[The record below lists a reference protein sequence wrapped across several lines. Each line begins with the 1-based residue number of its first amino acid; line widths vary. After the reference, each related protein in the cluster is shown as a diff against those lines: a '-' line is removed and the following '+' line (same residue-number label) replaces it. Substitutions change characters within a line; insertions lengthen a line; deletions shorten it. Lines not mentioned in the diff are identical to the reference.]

1 MMKKCCAVVV
11 MVVFVC
17 SVSSFALATTTFKLA
32 HVYNPDHAWDQGANL
47 AAQLVKEKSNG
58 EIEIEVFPAS
68 Q

>member
-1 MMKKCCAVVV
+1 MMKTCCAVVM
-11 MVVFVC
+11 MVVLVC
-17 SVSSFALATTTFKLA
+17 SMSSLAVATTTFTLA